1 MNKLTLAVAGGRK
14 TQSIIDRCVAAPRGR
29 RILVVTYTMA
39 NQDQLRSRLLF
50 HRPLEATVDVQGWFG
65 FLLGHWVRPYLPRKF
80 PGRRLTGF
88 DFPGDPG
95 RYATGENRFLDQSG
109 RAYKLHLAQL
119 ALETNDAS
127 SGAVV
132 DRLSR
137 LYDEIHIDEVQDLN
151 GYDLEV
157 LAQLMNST
165 IDLYLV
171 GDVRQAILHTNPQER
186 RHKPYKG
193 LNIKKWFDEQEF
205 AGNLEIEYQ
214 ATTYRSNQTIADF
227 ADGLFDAGLGF
238 APTISVNVAGTGHD
252 GLFAVAT
259 EHAPSYLETFDSM
272 CLRRMKT
279 SARSLELPFRNIG
292 VSKGL
297 ESQHVLVAPTDNVVK
312 YLRNGKTL
320 EPSAACYLYVAVT
333 RASASVGFVCDRPE
347 SLRLPVWAP

>member
-14 TQSIIDRCVAAPRGR
+14 TQSIIDRCLAAPRGR

-39 NQDQLRSRLLF
+39 NQDQLKSRLSR
-50 HRPLEATVDVQGWFG
+50 HRPMEATVDVQGWFG
-65 FLLGHWVRPYLPRKF
+65 FLLSHWVRPYLPKRF

-95 RYATGENRFLDQSG
+95 RYATGENRFLDQAG

-119 ALETNDAS
+119 ALETDGAS
-127 SGAVV
+127 SGSVV
-132 DRLSR
+132 DRLTN

-157 LAQLMNST
+157 LARLMNST
-165 IDLYLV
+165 IDLNLV

-193 LNIKKWFDEQEF
+193 LNIKKWFEEQEF
-205 AGNLEIEYQ
+205 AGNLEIEHQ
-214 ATTYRSNQTIADF
+214 ATTYRSIQTIADF
-227 ADGLFDAGLGF
+227 ADGLFDPSLGF
-238 APTISVNVAGTGHD
+238 APTVSVNAIATGHD

-259 EHAPSYLETFDSM
+259 EHARPYLETFDAM

-279 SARSLELPFRNIG
+279 SAKSLELPFRNIG

-297 ESQHVLVAPTDNVVK
+297 ESQHVLVAPTDNVTK
-312 YLRNGKTL
+312 YLRNGKAL

-333 RASASVGFVCDRPE
+333 RARASIAFVCDRPE
-347 SLRLPVWAP
+347 LLRLPIWTP